1 MGATLQSGPGRLA
14 VGAVV
19 GALTAALFTTG
30 IMSGAASQNPRDKG
44 AAVEPIPPGQQ
55 PRRGTFTMTTG
66 SPSDTSSTTST
77 SSATSTTT
85 TTTTSADD
93 DAPPVTTTTTTTTRN
108 TPPPVTTTRTT
119 TTTTCSSLICVG

>member
-30 IMSGAASQNPRDKG
+30 IMNGAASQDPREQG
-44 AAVEPIPPGQQ
+44 AAVEPIPPGQR
-55 PRRGTFTMTTG
+55 PSRGTVTLTTDPTSATSTPTSTTTG
-66 SPSDTSSTTST
+66 
-77 SSATSTTT
+77 TSTTT

-93 DAPPVTTTTTTTTRN
+93 DPPPVTTTTTTTTRH